1 MQKECLDI
9 IISESDRL
17 VQLSTSILN
26 LSKVE
31 ITQIVSDCQPF
42 RLDEQLRRIIVML
55 ELLWTVRGLSIDL
68 QADALMY
75 NGNEDL
81 VGQIWLNLIDNAIKF
96 SEPGGKIAVRVF
108 NAGGNN
114 VVSIRDEASA

>member
-1 MQKECLDI
+1 LQKECLDI